1 MSYPPIEPW
10 TEYSSHQFLYDV
22 LSARLRESDLTA
34 AAARDDSKTVQDWVV
49 ERWPSKIEAVF
60 SGYLPQPGSAPP
72 RPAPEVIDYAGVVH
86 NRSLDEEEH
95 PERVAYIVKALLTWP
110 NVDEWARGEVYLL
123 GGPGWGAAAKRSK
136 ANPPATWLWSVESGN
151 HRLIAQH
158 ILGIGPYAIVKDAEY
173 WR

>member
-1 MSYPPIEPW
+1 M
-10 TEYSSHQFLYDV
+10 
-22 LSARLRESDLTA
+22 
-34 AAARDDSKTVQDWVV
+34 
-49 ERWPSKIEAVF
+49 
-60 SGYLPQPGSAPP
+60 
-72 RPAPEVIDYAGVVH
+72 
-86 NRSLDEEEH
+86 
-95 PERVAYIVKALLTWP
+95 AYIVKALLTWP